1 MTAADFI
8 AWRESLG
15 LSRAEAARR
24 LGLHANSMTNY
35 EQGRSDIPLYIALA
49 CAALAVNLPA
59 WSRDAFVHTR
69 RVK

>member
-1 MTAADFI
+1 MTANEFI

-35 EQGRSDIPLYIALA
+35 EHERTDIPLYIALA
-49 CAALAVNLPA
+49 CAALSAGLQP
-59 WSRDAFVHTR
+59 WSIRAP
-69 RVK
+69 KGAKA